1 MRLRKEPFFL
11 SRLQK
16 LWVLCIVLSTNSIH
30 SQYTGV
36 INSNR
41 PGFSESPY
49 SVGTG
54 IYQLE
59 TSFFY
64 RKSESYPIF
73 SKPQS
78 QGIYFLFRTSFFKEQ
93 LELNVNLSTQKDQIS
108 FENIFNSSYYTTGIS
123 KFTIAAKYLVYEP
136 KYKDKSK
143 EIRSW
148 VKRNRFDWK
157 RLIPSVA
164 PYAGI
169 NTDMVNEIYKKGG
182 ISPKVGVLLQQ
193 EISNEFNIITN
204 VYYDYI
210 GTEIPE
216 FSYIVTATFNFN
228 DRWSTFFE
236 NQTRFDKYQNQ
247 NNIGTGIAFL
257 FNRNLQ
263 INNSIRLLTDS
274 KSTGFYSSIGIS
286 YRLNRHVDKV
296 TNLDEKGNQTKN
308 KGRFG
313 GKKKGFFGRLFSK
326 VPTIF
331 KKKGKKQ
338 SRKSSN
344 LKKESF
350 QSINENSNEDENI
363 NNSSQ
368 GKQGKSIRVRPKRSR
383 IKPSKIKIKKDK
395 TQSEDIQSNEN
406 QSNESKKGL
415 FGIFKKKSTRD
426 QKKPEKEK
434 DSEKGTKELER
445 DIRKLERDIKKDEA
459 KRKKEN
465 KRLEKKRKKED
476 ATNKKNKRI
485 KSKLNK

>member
-1 MRLRKEPFFL
+1 MRLFKEPFFL

-16 LWVLCIVLSTNSIH
+16 LWILCLVLSTNSIH

-78 QGIYFLFRTSFFKEQ
+78 QGIDFLFRTSFFKEQ

-148 VKRNRFDWK
+148 VKRNHFDWK

-164 PYAGI
+164 PYVGI
-169 NTDMVNEIYKKGG
+169 NTNMVNKIYKMGG

-204 VYYDYI
+204 VFYDYI

-216 FSYIVTATFNFN
+216 LSYIITATFNFN

-236 NQTRFDKYQNQ
+236 NQTRFDKYQYQ
-247 NNIGTGIAFL
+247 SNIGTGIAFL
-257 FNRNLQ
+257 YNRNLQ
-263 INNSIRLLTDS
+263 INNSLRLLTDS

-296 TNLDEKGNQTKN
+296 TNLDENMNLREDKGNY
-308 KGRFG
+308 GER
-313 GKKKGFFGRLFSK
+313 KKGFFGRLFSK
-326 VPTIF
+326 VPSIF
-331 KKKGKKQ
+331 KKKGRKQ
-338 SRKSSN
+338 LRKSSN
-344 LKKESF
+344 LKKESI
-350 QSINENSNEDENI
+350 QSINENTDEDETIIKND
-363 NNSSQ
+363 SSQ
-368 GKQGKSIRVRPKRSR
+368 TKQDQSIRVRPKRTR
-383 IKPSKIKIKKDK
+383 IKPSKIKIKKDR
-395 TQSEDIQSNEN
+395 TQSDEPQTEETQNK
-406 QSNESKKGL
+406 ESKKGL
-415 FGIFKKKSTRD
+415 FGIFKRKSTSI
-426 QKKPEKEK
+426 QNTIEKEK
-434 DSEKGTKELER
+434 DSEKSTKELER

-476 ATNKKNKRI
+476 ASKMKEKNEDQ
-485 KSKLNK
+485 N